1 MIRRSSA
8 TLSTLLGAALTIVS
22 VAGCGSATA
31 TATPASTR
39 SAITTVAP
47 SGGPIASTSPAAPT
61 GSVGASGSAAAS
73 GSGAVSGCGSLDL
86 GLAHI
91 DASLED
97 LLPSTIGGV
106 CLEKFSLVLSAY
118 VASDPAGG
126 DKPLYAPWLVK
137 FGKTPDDVN
146 MAITA
151 DLAQPPTVNFNIH
164 AIKVPGVSAATLS
177 SSFSEVAR
185 AAAWPVTSHPNYLP
199 GKSIL
204 EITDPTTGRLG
215 YVYASGNV
223 FYAIITDS
231 QDLLNEA
238 LYKLP

>member
-8 TLSTLLGAALTIVS
+8 TLSTLLGAALAIVF

-31 TATPASTR
+31 TPAPTR
-39 SAITTVAP
+39 SATSSVAP
-47 SGGPIASTSPAAPT
+47 SGEPASTSTASPA
-61 GSVGASGSAAAS
+61 GSVAASGSAAAP
-73 GSGAVSGCGSLDL
+73 GSGAVSGCGSLGL

-91 DASLED
+91 DVSLED
-97 LLPSTIGGV
+97 LLPSTIGGA

-118 VASDPAGG
+118 VASQPAGG

-177 SSFSEVAR
+177 SSFGEVAR
-185 AAAWPVTSHPNYLP
+185 AASWPVTSHPNYLP

-204 EITDPTTGRLG
+204 EITDPTTGHLG

-223 FYAIITDS
+223 FYTIITDS

>member
-1 MIRRSSA
+1 M
-8 TLSTLLGAALTIVS
+8 LLGAALATVF
-22 VAGCGSATA
+22 VAGCGTA
-31 TATPASTR
+31 TATPTSTR
-39 SAITTVAP
+39 SAAPTVAP
-47 SGGPIASTSPAAPT
+47 SGTPIASGGSASPATP
-61 GSVGASGSAAAS
+61 SGSAAAS
-73 GSGAVSGCGSLDL
+73 GSAATCGSLKL

-97 LLPSTIGGV
+97 LLPATIGGV

-118 VASDPAGG
+118 IASPPTGG
-126 DKPLYAPWLVK
+126 DKPLYARWLVA

-146 MAITA
+146 MAVTA

-164 AIKVPGVSAATLS
+164 AIKVPGVAATTLS
-177 SSFSEVAR
+177 SSFGDVAR
-185 AAAWPVTSHPNYLP
+185 AAGWPVTSHPNYLP

-204 EITDPTTGRLG
+204 EITNPATGHLG
-215 YVYASGNV
+215 YVYVGGNV
-223 FYAIITDS
+223 LYIVITDS

>member
-8 TLSTLLGAALTIVS
+8 TLSTLLGTALTIVF

-31 TATPASTR
+31 TATPAPTR
-39 SAITTVAP
+39 SATSSVAP
-47 SGGPIASTSPAAPT
+47 SGGPIASTSPATPT
-61 GSVGASGSAAAS
+61 GSVAASGSAAAS
-73 GSGAVSGCGSLDL
+73 GSGAVGCGSLDL

-118 VASDPAGG
+118 VASQPAGG

-177 SSFSEVAR
+177 SSFGEVAR
-185 AAAWPVTSHPNYLP
+185 AASWPVTSHTNYLP

-223 FYAIITDS
+223 FYTIITDS

>member
-1 MIRRSSA
+1 M
-8 TLSTLLGAALTIVS
+8 
-22 VAGCGSATA
+22 AGCGSLG
-31 TATPASTR
+31 
-39 SAITTVAP
+39 V
-47 SGGPIASTSPAAPT
+47 
-61 GSVGASGSAAAS
+61 
-73 GSGAVSGCGSLDL
+73 
-86 GLAHI
+86 GLAHV

-118 VASDPAGG
+118 VASPPTGG

-146 MAITA
+146 MAVTA

-164 AIKVPGVSAATLS
+164 AIKVPGVAAATLS
-177 SSFSEVAR
+177 SSFGEVAR

-204 EITDPTTGRLG
+204 EITDPSTGHLG
-215 YVYASGNV
+215 YVYASGDV
-223 FYAIITDS
+223 LYTIITDDQS
-231 QDLLNEA
+231 LLTEA
-238 LYKLP
+238 LVKLP

>member
-1 MIRRSSA
+1 M
-8 TLSTLLGAALTIVS
+8 S
-22 VAGCGSATA
+22 VA
-31 TATPASTR
+31 
-39 SAITTVAP
+39 
-47 SGGPIASTSPAAPT
+47 
-61 GSVGASGSAAAS
+61 
-73 GSGAVSGCGSLDL
+73 
-86 GLAHI
+86 
-91 DASLED
+91 LED

-118 VASDPAGG
+118 IASPPTGG

-146 MAITA
+146 MAVTA
-151 DLAQPPTVNFNIH
+151 DLSQPPQINFNIH
-164 AIKVPGVSAATLS
+164 AIEVPGVAAATLS
-177 SSFSEVAR
+177 SSFAEVAR
-185 AAAWPVTSHPNYLP
+185 AAGWPVTSHPNYLP

-204 EITDPTTGRLG
+204 EITDPATGHLG

-223 FYAIITDS
+223 LYIVITDG

>member
-1 MIRRSSA
+1 MIRRSRA
-8 TLSTLLGAALTIVS
+8 TLSTLLGAALAIAF
-22 VAGCGSATA
+22 VAGCGTA
-31 TATPASTR
+31 TATPTHP
-39 SAITTVAP
+39 AIPTVAP
-47 SGGPIASTSPAAPT
+47 SGTPVASAGSASPATP
-61 GSVGASGSAAAS
+61 SGSAASS
-73 GSGAVSGCGSLDL
+73 GSASASASVAACGSLDL

-97 LLPSTIGGV
+97 LLPSTIGGA
-106 CLEKFSLVLSAY
+106 CLEKFSLVLSTY
-118 VASDPAGG
+118 VASPPTGG
-126 DKPLYAPWLVK
+126 DKPLYARWLVK

-146 MAITA
+146 MAVTA

-164 AIKVPGVSAATLS
+164 AIKVPGVAAATLS
-177 SSFSEVAR
+177 STFGDVAR

-204 EITDPTTGRLG
+204 EITDPGTGHLG

-223 FYAIITDS
+223 LFIVITDS

-238 LYKLP
+238 LFKLP